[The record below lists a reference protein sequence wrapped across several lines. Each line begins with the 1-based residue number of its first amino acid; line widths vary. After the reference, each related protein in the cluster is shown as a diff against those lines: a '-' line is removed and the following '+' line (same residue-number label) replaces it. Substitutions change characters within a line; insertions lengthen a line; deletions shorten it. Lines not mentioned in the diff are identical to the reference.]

1 MVIVA
6 AVNATERD
14 DAVIEE
20 ATSLSRAFD
29 EPVHVVYVM
38 PADEFVELEREHIER
53 TGKAVRRDTVDEH
66 VEEVAAEIAGTLDVP
81 AEPVGLV
88 GNVADN
94 LVRYSSEQNA
104 RYLVIGLRK
113 RSPTGKA
120 VFGSVGQSILLNA
133 ECSVVSTLHEES

>member
-6 AVNATERD
+6 VVNATDRD
-14 DAVIEE
+14 EVVLEE

-29 EPVHVVYVM
+29 EPVHVVYVL
-38 PADEFVELEREHIER
+38 PSDEFVELEKENIQQ
-53 TGKAVRRDTVDEH
+53 TGHAVDRDTVDEH
-66 VEEVAAEIAGTLDVP
+66 VEEVASDIASSLDIP
-81 AEPVGLV
+81 AKAVGLV

-94 LVRYSSEQNA
+94 VTRYADEQDA

-120 VFGSVGQSILLNA
+120 VFGSIGQSILLNA
-133 ECSVVSTLHEES
+133 ECTVVSTLGR